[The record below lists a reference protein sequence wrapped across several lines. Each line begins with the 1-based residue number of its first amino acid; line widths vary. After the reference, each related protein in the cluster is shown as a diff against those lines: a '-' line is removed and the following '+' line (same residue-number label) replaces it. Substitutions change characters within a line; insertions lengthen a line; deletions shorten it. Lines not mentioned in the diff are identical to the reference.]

1 MFAYARTLV
10 GNCAFTMTHGR
21 LVRSELAVPVGYDPG
36 TTHPLRPPACPAVC
50 VSTSVCSLRLF
61 IRPAIRLS
69 VRLLGCPPA
78 GLFTCMPGHR
88 SVCTFGCPP
97 VCPIACLHRLSV
109 HMSVPLF
116 VSPPTCLYSCLFAPC
131 LFSRVSVHQ
140 PVHLYI
146 QERERERTS
155 TRDGRQRGE
164 RWEARRPAASGRAA
178 RWTDR

>member
-131 LFSRVSVHQ
+131 LFSRVSVHP

-146 QERERERTS
+146 HIYIYIYM
-155 TRDGRQRGE
+155 
-164 RWEARRPAASGRAA
+164 
-178 RWTDR
+178 